1 MKIRKRNK
9 RSRIRGERTCGYGSR
24 KKHRGKGSKGGKGMA
39 GTGKRA
45 AQKRTYIDKY
55 MPGYFGTKGF
65 KSLQQIAKAKPKIIN
80 LSEIQ
85 GKISKFIADGKAKK
99 TAEGIEVNFED
110 YKILAEG
117 EVKDKL
123 IIQAKSASLK
133 AMQKVEKS
141 GGKILLAKK
150 ASSKKSVSEIKK

>member
-1 MKIRKRNK
+1 MKIHKRNK
-9 RSRIRGERTCGYGSR
+9 RSRIRGERRCGYGFG

-55 MPGYFGTKGF
+55 MPEYFGRHGF
-65 KSLQQIAKAKPKIIN
+65 KSLQQIKKEKQKIIN

-85 GKISKFIADGKAKK
+85 ENLAKFIADGKAKK

-110 YKILAEG
+110 YKILADG

-123 IIQAKSASLK
+123 IIKAKSASLK
-133 AMQKVEKS
+133 AMQKVEKA
-141 GGKILLAKK
+141 GGKILLAKQ
-150 ASSKKSVSEIKK
+150 ASSKKSVK